1 MVFMGYNNLVYYIK
15 EDKSS
20 VQDFYAGVIG
30 KALAKC
36 GYEYMKTV
44 QIAGLKDVP
53 KDAILICISH
63 YCVLEVYIKGYRNII
78 YWVQGSSPDESFM
91 RNHSYIRKFIIS
103 AIERFALEK
112 CKYCFMVSNALIEH
126 YKKKYNK
133 DYSYKTYVMPCYN
146 TEIDRNLFFREGK
159 YTDNKFCYVG
169 GLSVWQNFPETVDLF
184 KSIQEKLPG
193 SCFKVLTGDKDRAR
207 VILESKGIKQYE
219 INHVAPEDLADEI
232 ADCKFGFIVRSES
245 PVNFVATPTK
255 LSNYMGAGLI
265 PIVSNTVGF
274 FSEILNETNYSILLS
289 GDFEKDINR
298 IVDIAN
304 KDIKAED
311 IYKEYESLFIKYYN
325 TQEHVNSISKI
336 LKDF

>member
-1 MVFMGYNNLVYYIK
+1 MGYNNLVYYIK

-146 TEIDRNLFFREGK
+146 TAINRAFFNTPDK
-159 YTDNKFCYVG
+159 YTNNKFCYVG
-169 GLSVWQNFPETVDLF
+169 GLSVWQNFPETVEIF
-184 KSIQEKLPG
+184 KNIQVVLPDAT
-193 SCFKVLTGDKDRAR
+193 FKVLTGDIEKAQN
-207 VILESKGIKQYE
+207 ILLSKGIKNYE
-219 INHVAPEDLADEI
+219 VNHVAPDELAKEI
-232 ADCKFGFIVRSES
+232 SDCKFGFIVRSES

-274 FSEILNETNYSILLS
+274 FSEILKTSKYSVLLA
-289 GDFEKDINR
+289 GDIDKDVQSIKEIASVEINA
-298 IVDIAN
+298 D
-304 KDIKAED
+304 D
-311 IYKEYESLFIKYYN
+311 IYKEYNSLFDEYYN
-325 TQEHVNSISKI
+325 TEKHIDNISNL
-336 LKDF
+336 LKDYLA